1 MFFFFFLEGGVFVG
15 GSRTRFY
22 FSTFADINKKD
33 FAYSYQQEDAMP
45 TVSALGALIALI
57 VAIFLILKKVS
68 PAYGMLA
75 GALVGG
81 LVGGADLSQTVSLMI
96 GGAQGITTA
105 VMRILAAGVLA
116 GVLIESGAANTIAET
131 ITNKLGET
139 RALLALALATL
150 ILTAVGVFIDVAV
163 ITVSPIAL
171 ALARRTD
178 LSKPAILLAMIGGG
192 KAGNLMSPNPN
203 AIAAADTFHLPLT
216 SVMMAGIIPA
226 IFGLIL
232 TYFLAKRLRN
242 KGSRVSAQ
250 EVVVVETQN
259 LPSFLTAL
267 VAPLVAIFLLALRPL
282 ADIKVD
288 PLIALPLGG
297 LIGALCMGKLRQANN
312 YAISGL
318 GKMAPVAIMLL
329 GTGALAGIIA
339 NSGMK
344 DVLIEGLKHSGLP
357 SYILA
362 PISGALMSLATAS
375 TTAGTAVA
383 SNVFSSTLLELG
395 VSSLAGAA
403 MIHAGAT
410 VFDHMPHGSF
420 FHATGGSVNMDMKE
434 RLKLI
439 PYESAVGLIMT
450 IVSTL
455 IFGVFN

>member
-1 MFFFFFLEGGVFVG
+1 M
-15 GSRTRFY
+15 T
-22 FSTFADINKKD
+22 
-33 FAYSYQQEDAMP
+33 
-45 TVSALGALIALI
+45 TVSALGALVALV

-68 PAYGMLA
+68 PAYGMLV

-81 LVGGADLSQTVSLMI
+81 LVGGVDLSQTVSLMI

-116 GVLIESGAANTIAET
+116 GVLIESGAANAIAET

-139 RALLALALATL
+139 RALLALALATM
-150 ILTAVGVFIDVAV
+150 ILTAVGVFVDVAV

-178 LSKPAILLAMIGGG
+178 LSKAAILLAMIGGG
-192 KAGNLMSPNPN
+192 KAGNIMSPNPN

-226 IFGLIL
+226 IFGLMF
-232 TYFLAKRLRN
+232 TYFLAKRLIN
-242 KGSRVSAQ
+242 KGSKVTDK
-250 EVVVVETQN
+250 EVVMVESQN

-267 VAPLVAIFLLALRPL
+267 VAPLVAILLLALRPL
-282 ADIKVD
+282 FDIKVD

-297 LIGALCMGKLRQANN
+297 LIGALCMGKLRQANS

-339 NSGMK
+339 NSGLK
-344 DVLIEGLKHSGLP
+344 DVLIQGLEHSGLP

-420 FHATGGSVNMDMKE
+420 FHATGGSVNMEIKE

-439 PYESAVGLIMT
+439 PYESAVGLMMT
-450 IVSTL
+450 LISTL
-455 IFGVFN
+455 IFGVFNLF

>member
-1 MFFFFFLEGGVFVG
+1 M
-15 GSRTRFY
+15 T
-22 FSTFADINKKD
+22 
-33 FAYSYQQEDAMP
+33 
-45 TVSALGALIALI
+45 TVSALGAIIALA

-68 PAYGMLA
+68 PVYGMLA
-75 GALVGG
+75 GALIGG
-81 LVGGADLSQTVSLMI
+81 LIGGADLTQTVTLMI

-116 GVLIESGAANTIAET
+116 GVLIDSGAANTIAES

-192 KAGNLMSPNPN
+192 KAGNIISPNPN

-226 IFGLIL
+226 VFGLIL
-232 TYFLAKRLRN
+232 TYFLAKRLVK
-242 KGSRVSAQ
+242 KGSRVSEQ
-250 EVVVVETQN
+250 EVVVVDKQD
-259 LPSFLTAL
+259 LPHFGTAMI
-267 VAPLVAIFLLALRPL
+267 APLCTILLLALRPL
-282 ADIKVD
+282 FDIKVD
-288 PLIALPLGG
+288 PLIALPVGG
-297 LIGALCMGKLRQANN
+297 LVGALCMGKIGQANR
-312 YAISGL
+312 YAVSGL

-339 NSGMK
+339 NSGLK
-344 DVLIEGLKHSGLP
+344 DVLIQGLEHSGLP

-383 SNVFSSTLLELG
+383 SNVFSGTLLELG
-395 VSSLAGAA
+395 VRGLAAAA

-420 FHATGGSVNMDMKE
+420 FHATGGSVNMDIKE

-455 IFGVFN
+455 IFGVFV

>member
-1 MFFFFFLEGGVFVG
+1 M
-15 GSRTRFY
+15 T
-22 FSTFADINKKD
+22 
-33 FAYSYQQEDAMP
+33 
-45 TVSALGALIALI
+45 TVSAIGALVALI

-68 PAYGMLA
+68 PAYGMLV

-81 LVGGADLSQTVSLMI
+81 LIGGADLSQTVSLMI

-116 GVLIESGAANTIAET
+116 GVLIESGAANSIAET

-139 RALLALALATL
+139 RALLALALATM
-150 ILTAVGVFIDVAV
+150 ILTAVGVFVDVAV

-171 ALARRTD
+171 ALSRRSD
-178 LSKPAILLAMIGGG
+178 LSKAAILLAMIGGG
-192 KAGNLMSPNPN
+192 KAGNIMSPNPN

-226 IFGLIL
+226 LFGLIL
-232 TYFLAKRLRN
+232 TYFLAKRLIN
-242 KGSRVSAQ
+242 KGSKVTDK
-250 EVVVVETQN
+250 EVIVLETQN

-267 VAPLVAIFLLALRPL
+267 VAPLVAILLLALRPL
-282 ADIKVD
+282 FDIKVD

-297 LIGALCMGKLRQANN
+297 LIGAFCMGKLRNIN
-312 YAISGL
+312 SYAINGL
-318 GKMAPVAIMLL
+318 SKMTPVAIMLL

-339 NSGMK
+339 NSGLK
-344 DVLIEGLKHSGLP
+344 EVLIQGLEHSGLP

-362 PISGALMSLATAS
+362 PISGVLMSLATAS
-375 TTAGTAVA
+375 TTAGTALA

-420 FHATGGSVNMDMKE
+420 FHATGGSVNMDIKE

-439 PYESAVGLIMT
+439 PYESAVGLMMT

-455 IFGVFN
+455 IFGVFKF